1 MNSNIT
7 GQPVWTE
14 RLPGGNHWS
23 ARLRPGRGLRLRTL
37 GDGANVSALFFSAQQ
52 PLERYN
58 MPDTLK
64 TQHTAYLTAGHALH
78 SDMGRVLCS
87 ITADTAGWHDTWCGV
102 SDAGSVRAR
111 YGERRYQ
118 EHGNRMFRNG
128 RDGLL
133 IEMAKYGLG
142 PADLVPNVNF
152 FSKVVIDPEGALNF
166 VCGHA
171 RSGASVDL
179 RFEMETLVFFS
190 AAPHPLD
197 PSRVYAPA
205 DVELCAYEAG
215 PVGMDDPCRTSC
227 EQNERAFTNT
237 ERHVL
242 G

>member
-1 MNSNIT
+1 MTSGT
-7 GQPVWTE
+7 VAERTWTQL
-14 RLPGGNHWS
+14 LPGGHHWS
-23 ARLRPGRGLRLRTL
+23 ARLRRGRGLRLTAL
-37 GDGANVSALFFSAQQ
+37 ADAANVSALFFSAQQ

-102 SDAGSVRAR
+102 SDAASVRQR
-111 YGERRYQ
+111 YGEQRYQ
-118 EHGNRMFRNG
+118 AHRNSMLRNG

-133 IEMAKYGLG
+133 VEMAKHGLG

-152 FSKVVIDPEGALNF
+152 FSKVVIDPDGLLHF
-166 VCGHA
+166 VRGHA

-205 DVELCAYEAG
+205 DIELCTYDAG
-215 PVGMDDPCRTSC
+215 PVGMDDSCRTSC
-227 EQNERAFTNT
+227 AQNARAFSNT